1 MSKNISEIYS
11 KTITKDE
18 RERNEKSRLISKYF
32 SATCLKENPH
42 CSCNTYSQSSFP
54 KSKCINSS
62 LSKNVITTS
71 FPSLN
76 IKSSTSILPSRT
88 TKVTEQNSIS
98 KPIEIINKEEIYKTI
113 GFQTIDEGSI
123 KIDEKTIY
131 NNMSRISTSNY
142 FNAYCSTVNGNSNM
156 STNQGASSLSIK
168 NGRSTNNF
176 LIYLKG
182 KTKKNKMMK
191 LYFDTETASD
201 EISQRYINDELLF
214 KTHCSSSTD
223 KDNINE
229 SNYKLI
235 SSIKERTLT
244 IPSIKKSS
252 LLKLSHFSLY
262 NILSFCFDNS
272 AIFQK
277 ENNLFTYKVQK
288 SLKNILYPF
297 IAQFKVLYGSILNMK
312 SFDVHYEQF
321 IKNRVIYPVVNIV
334 IKSIIV
340 STAINKSYSLNYS
353 FCVNNRVYHHEYKF
367 DVNSKRNSLWI
378 STEPDEGHKYSFSSM
393 QSMQSVI
400 TGDCINIYI
409 NLFSLNGIVN
419 PYTLKWENF
428 SIEDI
433 PECLYEKSYQKT
445 DIPFDTFRSCE
456 IEKKVLFWRTESQL
470 NNKNILSTIKG
481 ILKPYFTISKCV
493 FDYLNFYYFKLHLKP
508 KKVGLIPRSKL
519 INCDIEIVDSKSSIT
534 KDIHN
539 VYVMNILTNKI
550 YVRMNKEI
558 ILYFQGNSGMSI

>member
-11 KTITKDE
+11 KTITKEE
-18 RERNEKSRLISKYF
+18 REQNEKARLISKYF
-32 SATCLKENPH
+32 SSTCLKENSH
-42 CSCNTYSQSSFP
+42 CSSNTYSKSSFP
-54 KSKCINSS
+54 KSKCVNSP
-62 LSKNVITTS
+62 LSKKVITTS

-76 IKSSTSILPSRT
+76 IKSSASILPSRT
-88 TKVTEQNSIS
+88 TKVTEQNSMS
-98 KPIEIINKEEIYKTI
+98 KPIEIINKEEVFKTI

-142 FNAYCSTVNGNSNM
+142 FNAYCSMNANSNM
-156 STNQGASSLSIK
+156 STNQGTSSLSIK

-201 EISQRYINDELLF
+201 EISQRYINDELIF
-214 KTHCSSSTD
+214 NTNHTSNTD
-223 KDNINE
+223 KDNVNE
-229 SNYKLI
+229 SNYQLI

-252 LLKLSHFSLY
+252 LIKLSHFLLY

-277 ENNLFTYKVQK
+277 ENNLFTYKVQQ
-288 SLKNILYPF
+288 SLNNILYPF
-297 IAQFKVLYGSILNMK
+297 IAQFKLLYGSVLDMK

-321 IKNRVIYPVVNIV
+321 AKNRLIYPVVNIV

-340 STAINKSYSLNYS
+340 STAINKSYTLKYS
-353 FCVNNRVYHHEYKF
+353 FCINNQVYHHEYKF
-367 DVNSKRNSLWI
+367 DVNAKRNSLWI
-378 STEPDEGHKYSFSSM
+378 STEPNEGNKYSFSSM

-400 TGDCINIYI
+400 TGDYINIYI

-433 PECLYEKSYQKT
+433 PECVYEKSYKKT

-481 ILKPYFTISKCV
+481 QLKPYFTISKCV
-493 FDYLNFYYFKLHLKP
+493 FEYLKYYYFKFYLKP
-508 KKVGLIPRSKL
+508 KKVGLIPKSKV

-539 VYVMNILTNKI
+539 VYEMNILTNKL
-550 YVRMNKEI
+550 YVRMNTEI